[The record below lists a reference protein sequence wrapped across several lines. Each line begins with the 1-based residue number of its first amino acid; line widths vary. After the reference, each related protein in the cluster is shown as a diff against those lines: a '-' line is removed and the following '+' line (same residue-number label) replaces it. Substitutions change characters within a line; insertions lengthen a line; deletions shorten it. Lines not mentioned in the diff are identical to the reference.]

1 VADRTLPHND
11 TAKPLAMRMADIAP
25 GTVIDDYVVSGKI
38 GEGGMGTVYG
48 ASHPKLGKQVAIKV
62 LRAELS
68 ANVDATT
75 RFEQE
80 ALTLSKLGHPNIVD
94 VSSLGTL
101 PDGRAYFVM
110 ERLVGEDLGRTQ
122 QRAPLGLREICSVLN
137 SVARAL
143 EAAHAKGIVH
153 RDLKPENIFL
163 HRVDAE
169 APVVKLLDFGIA
181 KLSST
186 DVQQRTRTGSTLGTP
201 RYVSPEQARGI
212 GVDYRTDIYS
222 LGVVTFELVARKAP
236 FEGETGMDIM
246 LGHLTQPPPR
256 LSSCVQIPT
265 MLDDIVDRMLAKDA
279 AVRPSL
285 ADARAVFRAIEA
297 GNDMPLPAGSTWPA
311 SGTPQHASERI
322 RPPGVSAPPSAA
334 AALSGIDDTVM
345 PASADPVVSP
355 GYAKTLAGPGV
366 ATNEPP
372 VKAKTKSKGMWA
384 SIAATALAIAAGLM
398 LFVKTQTGEQS
409 ASPTRHATT
418 AGGADVA
425 RERTREQP
433 DLTVAA
439 NPQTASP
446 QGGAP
451 GGNSPPPDV
460 SPTTPPKPLDI
471 APRIIDNDQKAK
483 TEPRVVSGDKNKG
496 KKANPTVVQGGIGA
510 AGSGAGGGGNE
521 ARLDVGK
528 QVDSATNV
536 ADDGYVPHPVNT
548 GGEDSTKTSTSVAP
562 PAPPPP
568 PPPPPPKDR
577 AATFTLTVKV
587 LGDLTGVTL
596 VVDQKP
602 VGTTAEFSLTLPA
615 GKHTVRLLQNGRLV
629 SIYPVDL
636 SKDQTLVVRPLPQKK
651 RK

>member
-1 VADRTLPHND
+1 
-11 TAKPLAMRMADIAP
+11 MADIAP

-48 ASHPKLGKQVAIKV
+48 AAHPKLGKQVAIKV

-181 KLSST
+181 KLSTT
-186 DVQQRTRTGSTLGTP
+186 DVAQRTRTGSMMGTP
-201 RYVSPEQARGI
+201 RYVSPEQARGV
-212 GVDYRTDIYS
+212 GVDFRTDIYS

-297 GNDMPLPAGSTWPA
+297 GNDVPLPAGSTWPA

-322 RPPGVSAPPSAA
+322 RPPGVNTPRDRAFARPLHVGPPSAA
-334 AALSGIDDTVM
+334 AALSGIDDTVI
-345 PASADPVVSP
+345 PAATPVQGARPDPVVSP

-366 ATNEPP
+366 AANEPP
-372 VKAKTKSKGMWA
+372 VKAKSKGMWA
-384 SIAATALAIAAGLM
+384 SIAATALAIAAGLT
-398 LFVKTQTGEQS
+398 LFVKTQSGEQS
-409 ASPTRHATT
+409 ASPTRSAT
-418 AGGADVA
+418 
-425 RERTREQP
+425 Q
-433 DLTVAA
+433 
-439 NPQTASP
+439 SS
-446 QGGAP
+446 GAP
-451 GGNSPPPDV
+451 GGGGAVAERNRGMPDTNV
-460 SPTTPPKPLDI
+460 PSVVPTQDPQSSTAQGAPATPDSTATAGPRPLPPKPLDM
-471 APRIIDNDQKAK
+471 APRIIEEKKHPKIDQPVGANKKERDDKAK
-483 TEPRVVSGDKNKG
+483 AEAAGRANNGPAVV
-496 KKANPTVVQGGIGA
+496 ATGIGLE
-510 AGSGAGGGGNE
+510 GTG
-521 ARLDVGK
+521 
-528 QVDSATNV
+528 
-536 ADDGYVPHPVNT
+536 T
-548 GGEDSTKTSTSVAP
+548 GG
-562 PAPPPP
+562 
-568 PPPPPPKDR
+568 R
-577 AATFTLTVKV
+577 R
-587 LGDLTGVTL
+587 
-596 VVDQKP
+596 Q
-602 VGTTAEFSLTLPA
+602 
-615 GKHTVRLLQNGRLV
+615 RGRHR
-629 SIYPVDL
+629 
-636 SKDQTLVVRPLPQKK
+636 QRRRQ
-651 RK
+651 RQQG